1 MRAWVSVQVLED
13 EVSDEED
20 EVSSELELESL
31 LLELSLLLSLALEL
45 SLLLEP
51 PCPPPRANIPVGTA
65 RRARMVRNW
74 QRSNIVPVRPESLTE
89 RQTRHQVY
97 DGGDKGS
104 KNNVSIRPY
113 ALTPIH

>member
-31 LLELSLLLSLALEL
+31 LLELLSLALEL

-51 PCPPPRANIPVGTA
+51 PCPPPRASVPVGTA
-65 RRARMVRNW
+65 RRVRMVRNW
-74 QRSNIVPVRPESLTE
+74 
-89 RQTRHQVY
+89 
-97 DGGDKGS
+97 
-104 KNNVSIRPY
+104 
-113 ALTPIH
+113 